1 MHPFHILQLI
11 DRQSGSF
18 FVRYNTA
25 LDALKPVALQPD
37 AEQLQLPRGQSTACS
52 ALRAC
57 IQVCLH
63 FASEVAGNLTAVQAL
78 EEAAADEH
86 KSKPACSAT
95 AAGQADVALAVSCG
109 LRLRQLFCLSRCLL
123 GRLIEWRASSDAM
136 RLYDASVSVFPC
148 FESCFQKGRLML
160 KMACTRQQVEA
171 AQKVSP

>member
-1 MHPFHILQLI
+1 MHPFHILQFI
-11 DRQSGSF
+11 DRQPSSF
-18 FVRYNTA
+18 FLRYNTA
-25 LDALKPVALQPD
+25 LDALKPAALQPD
-37 AEQLQLPRGQSTACS
+37 ADQLQLPRGQATACS

-57 IQVCLH
+57 IQVWLRS
-63 FASEVAGNLTAVQAL
+63 APEVAGNLTTVQAL

-86 KSKPACSAT
+86 KSKATAT
-95 AAGQADVALAVSCG
+95 AAGQTDVALAVSCG

-123 GRLIEWRASSDAM
+123 GRLIEWRAASDAL

-148 FESCFQKGRLML
+148 FESCFQMGRLML